1 MNWVL
6 NGQLVVQ
13 KKLLYD
19 SFFFF
24 KIIIEHKINCKKQDT
39 CYNKLVIVCAGNK
52 KFFNKEGDFLM
63 DFKKTFSDLV
73 QKAKKAGEKGV
84 KMAVAQKDIM
94 VLKGQ
99 IKDLKVKIADVIIQT
114 NEINDEVRKMVSEI
128 AEKENKIKEIEE
140 SLKEKQQEDQPEPNN
155 AEQDNTE
162 EKTEEQKE

>member
-1 MNWVL
+1 
-6 NGQLVVQ
+6 
-13 KKLLYD
+13 
-19 SFFFF
+19 
-24 KIIIEHKINCKKQDT
+24 
-39 CYNKLVIVCAGNK
+39 
-52 KFFNKEGDFLM
+52 M
-63 DFKKTFSDLV
+63 DFKKTFSDLA

-128 AEKENKIKEIEE
+128 AVKENKIKEIKV